1 MLRVWRMSGDEL
13 AAIPVEELSD
23 VRSLKNE
30 LVGLCGQSR
39 CRMRLLHGGACLQ
52 DEARLDSPMDISL
65 LLVNFVTPSIEER
78 TRIFDSARDG
88 AAFEMED
95 FLKLPID
102 PDIADNDGQSPLHLA
117 AGSGHAD
124 VVRLLLEASADQG
137 RVDRR
142 GRTPLHLAAGSRV
155 VRLLSEAPQKDSC
168 SLADRKGRW
177 SSFSKG
183 VPQSVNLPP
192 SKRARKCGWD

>member
-1 MLRVWRMSGDEL
+1 M

-23 VRSLKNE
+23 VRSLKHKIAD
-30 LVGLCGQSR
+30 LCGQSR
-39 CRMRLLHGGACLQ
+39 CRMRLLHGGACLE
-52 DEARLDSPMDISL
+52 DEERLDSPMDISL
-65 LLVNFVTPSIEER
+65 LLQPFVTPSIDER
-78 TRIFDSARDG
+78 KRIFDSARAG
-88 AAFEMED
+88 VAFEMED
-95 FLKLPID
+95 WLKLPID
-102 PDIADNDGQSPLHLA
+102 PDLADMDGQSPLHLA

-137 RVDRR
+137 RVDDL

-155 VRLLSEAPQKDSC
+155 VRLLSGAPHKDSC

-177 SSFSKG
+177 SSFSEA

-192 SKRARKCGWD
+192 RKNAWRRVCAS